1 VAFDKAKLSFVGALL
16 GAGTSSAALNVNTNQ
31 AADGKLGLALA
42 LPPGTKITAGTRE
55 VVRLRF
61 TALAPAPATASLSFS
76 DQPVRREIADVLA
89 RPLDS
94 AYTPGTVTVVSP
106 PGPALSFTVSGN
118 TLYLSWPATPVG
130 FELETTS
137 GALGTS
143 WSTVSNVLVLGGQKI
158 APVTIGHG
166 EQYFRLKKP

>member
-1 VAFDKAKLSFVGALL
+1 M
-16 GAGTSSAALNVNTNQ
+16 
-31 AADGKLGLALA
+31 
-42 LPPGTKITAGTRE
+42 RE

-61 TALAPAPATASLSFS
+61 TPLASAPATAPLSFG

-94 AYTPGTVTVVSP
+94 GYTPGTVTVVPP
-106 PGPALSFTVSGN
+106 PGPPLSFTLSGS
-118 TLYLSWPATPVG
+118 TLYLSWPVTPVG

-158 APVTIGHG
+158 APVSIGNG
-166 EQYFRLKKP
+166 ERYFRLKKP